1 MHNFTHLNTFDLSKM
16 VMASSSSSEVETRKA
31 SVNLARLGNS
41 ILLMSNTVGDY
52 SQLDKLSKSCAKL
65 DNRKKAVRWLKEVAV
80 GFKMSS
86 DSRDSAIQIFDKFM
100 SVMLPENIEA
110 DTDFI
115 SYAVAVSIV
124 ISSKLHESRRR
135 LSLLS
140 FQDFR
145 IDLLKHFERLILSKI
160 GLSIAPQITPT
171 AFVVELL
178 ILWQPNSQYPPPCPK
193 NFGYGF
199 FYSTIIEIADSLI
212 AAFWEESSSLL
223 FAPSTVAIA
232 ALILSFSI
240 LKMDCSEWL
249 RSIPNFF
256 LPLNDNPMLNSS
268 SDTRLFDIDS
278 CLQSFQKSQIID
290 SLTNTP
296 EPKGDTPEQVITFEP
311 VLLASTIMSVDLIAP
326 KEMSKSRNA
335 TAVTPQKDLITR
347 KRSLSTYN
355 EDEIYATIGQ
365 NISPATDSESVV
377 DSAKA
382 MKMKKSNE
390 DHRQSLG
397 PPPLH

>member
-1 MHNFTHLNTFDLSKM
+1 
-16 VMASSSSSEVETRKA
+16 
-31 SVNLARLGNS
+31 
-41 ILLMSNTVGDY
+41 
-52 SQLDKLSKSCAKL
+52 
-65 DNRKKAVRWLKEVAV
+65 
-80 GFKMSS
+80 MSS

-199 FYSTIIEIADSLI
+199 FYPTIIKIADSLI
-212 AAFWEESSSLL
+212 AEFWEGQLYDIRYIRIFVYMFIYIYVYSIYICMPTYIHFPPQSKQ
-223 FAPSTVAIA
+223 A
-232 ALILSFSI
+232 ILS
-240 LKMDCSEWL
+240 
-249 RSIPNFF
+249 
-256 LPLNDNPMLNSS
+256 
-268 SDTRLFDIDS
+268 
-278 CLQSFQKSQIID
+278 
-290 SLTNTP
+290 
-296 EPKGDTPEQVITFEP
+296 
-311 VLLASTIMSVDLIAP
+311 
-326 KEMSKSRNA
+326 
-335 TAVTPQKDLITR
+335 
-347 KRSLSTYN
+347 
-355 EDEIYATIGQ
+355 
-365 NISPATDSESVV
+365 
-377 DSAKA
+377 
-382 MKMKKSNE
+382 
-390 DHRQSLG
+390 
-397 PPPLH
+397 